1 MSAATIFPRFSESE
15 YRRREARVREEMAK
29 RGLDAVIAVGDSGRQ
44 GSNHANIYWLTN
56 WVDPYV
62 SYAILTATGG
72 PWVLMSNP
80 LYIHTARR
88 AARAVK
94 IEAFPYGKNPG
105 AVLAEKLADLRL
117 SKGRIGIAG
126 VRHIGRSSISA
137 QDRDALVA
145 AMPEAKFEDALD
157 VFAAAR
163 LIKSPEELAWFER
176 GAMLTDRV
184 IGHLGCSMR
193 IGMSEQQVS
202 GLIHEAVIAD
212 GGWMRVEFIGATP
225 MNAPEII
232 FPWQYPS
239 TRRLQRGDVFLTEL
253 SVGWGMCSG
262 QIQRPFAIGAD
273 PTPEYQRLYD
283 MAVECYERV
292 FEVLKPGATDADFR
306 AAAAG
311 VVERD
316 GYKTLD
322 VLVHGWGLQIEDPRL
337 DVPSATI
344 KRPQMPFTFKPGMLM
359 VIQPNTVSPDE
370 KRGLQVG
377 NLVVIE
383 ERGARSLQQYPMEFI
398 RVD

>member
-15 YRRREARVREEMAK
+15 YRRREACVREEMAR
-29 RGLDAVIAVGDSGRQ
+29 RGLDAVIVVGDSGRQ
-44 GSNHANIYWLTN
+44 GSNHANVYWLTN

-62 SYAILTATGG
+62 AYAILTATGG
-72 PWVLMSNP
+72 PWLLMSNP
-80 LYIHTARR
+80 LYLHTARR
-88 AARAVK
+88 AGRA
-94 IEAFPYGKNPG
+94 IETEAFPYGKNPG
-105 AVLAEKLADLRL
+105 AVLAEKLLDAGLA
-117 SKGRIGIAG
+117 KGRVGIAG

-137 QDRDALVA
+137 HDRDALA
-145 AMPEAKFEDALD
+145 AALPEAKFEDALD

-184 IGHLGCSMR
+184 IEHLGRSMR

-212 GGWMRVEFIGATP
+212 GGWMRVEFIG
-225 MNAPEII
+225 E
-232 FPWQYPS
+232 
-239 TRRLQRGDVFLTEL
+239 
-253 SVGWGMCSG
+253 
-262 QIQRPFAIGAD
+262 D
-273 PTPEYQRLYD
+273 PTPEYQLLYD
-283 MAVECYERV
+283 MAVECYDRV

-311 VVERD
+311 AVERG
-316 GYKTLD
+316 GYRTHD
-322 VLVHGWGLQIEDPRL
+322 VLLHGWGLQIEDPRL

-383 ERGARSLQQYPMEFI
+383 EQGARSLQHYPMEFI
-398 RVD
+398 RID

>member
-15 YRRREARVREEMAK
+15 YRRREACVREEMAR
-29 RGLDAVIAVGDSGRQ
+29 RGLDAVIVVGDSGRQ
-44 GSNHANIYWLTN
+44 GSNHANVYWLTN

-62 SYAILTATGG
+62 AYAILTATGG
-72 PWVLMSNP
+72 PWLLMSNP
-80 LYIHTARR
+80 LYLHTARR
-88 AARAVK
+88 AGRA
-94 IEAFPYGKNPG
+94 IETEAFPYGKNPG
-105 AVLAEKLADLRL
+105 AVLAEKLLDAGLA
-117 SKGRIGIAG
+117 KGRIGIAG

-137 QDRDALVA
+137 HDRDALAA

-184 IGHLGCSMR
+184 VQRLASSAR
-193 IGMSEQQVS
+193 VGMSEQQLL
-202 GLIHEAVIAD
+202 GIMHEAVIAD
-212 GGWMRVEFIGATP
+212 GGWMRVEFLGATP
-225 MNAPEII
+225 MHAPEII

-239 TRRLQRGDVFLTEL
+239 IRRLQRGDVLLTEL
-253 SVGWGMCSG
+253 SVGYGMCSG
-262 QIQRPFAIGAD
+262 QIHRPFAVGAG
-273 PTPEYQRLYD
+273 PTPEYQRLYE
-283 MAVECYERV
+283 MGVECYNRV
-292 FEVLKPGATDADFR
+292 FEALKAGATDADFR
-306 AAAAG
+306 AAAAS

-322 VLVHGWGLQIEDPRL
+322 VLLHGWGLQIEDPRL

-359 VIQPNTVSPDE
+359 VIQPNVVSPDG

-383 ERGARSLQQYPMEFI
+383 EQGARSLQHYPMEFI
-398 RVD
+398 RID